1 MQSFITRF
9 NREVLTVDEMDDKLM
24 LVAFHNGVSSD
35 LFIHKL
41 YDQKPQTMAEL
52 VHLAQSFMNA
62 EDAIIAKKRK
72 RAKRLE
78 ADLPHY
84 PEQGPHL
91 KKAWT
96 RKKKDRDNRKA
107 VLSSGRGQHYT
118 PLNIPL
124 DQVLIQIKDN
134 PSLKWL
140 EKMKGYPNKC
150 NKNKCCRF
158 YRDHGH
164 DMDKCYDLK
173 Q

>member
-1 MQSFITRF
+1 
-9 NREVLTVDEMDDKLM
+9 M

-91 KKAWT
+91 KKA
-96 RKKKDRDNRKA
+96 
-107 VLSSGRGQHYT
+107 
-118 PLNIPL
+118 
-124 DQVLIQIKDN
+124 
-134 PSLKWL
+134 
-140 EKMKGYPNKC
+140 
-150 NKNKCCRF
+150 
-158 YRDHGH
+158 
-164 DMDKCYDLK
+164 
-173 Q
+173 